1 MSREIWLLTATAA
14 SIGFLHTLLGPD
26 HYLPF
31 IMMARAR
38 RWPLIKTG
46 WITFLCGLGH
56 VGSSVIIGSIGV
68 VAGLS
73 VRKLESV
80 EAFRGNIAGWL
91 FIAFGLAY
99 FVYGLIRAVRNKP
112 HVHWHAHRNGSTHVH
127 HHNHISDHT
136 HTHDDTRSITPWILF
151 TIFVFGPCE
160 PLIPILMYPAAKESL
175 WGIILVTGTFC
186 LTTILTML
194 SVVAI
199 MSLGVFRIP
208 FGRWERYTHVIAG
221 AIICLSGI
229 AIQFLGL

>member
-38 RWPLIKTG
+38 RWSLIKTE

-56 VGSSVIIGSIGV
+56 VGSSVIIGSLGV
-68 VAGLS
+68 AAGLS

-99 FVYGLIRAVRNKP
+99 FIYGLIRAVRNKP
-112 HVHWHAHRNGSTHVH
+112 HVHWHAHQDGSTHVH
-127 HHNHISDHT
+127 HHNHVSDHS
-136 HTHDDTRSITPWILF
+136 HKHNDAKSITPWVLF

-186 LTTILTML
+186 LVTILTML
-194 SVVAI
+194 SIVAI
-199 MSLGVFRIP
+199 VSLGVFRIS